1 MENKKLKNVVVIKDE
16 RTEFLWKEE
25 FESIYTQLNN
35 NQDIGKLS
43 FLDMKKENEKFV
55 LKSEDTNV
63 QLEEIKD
70 STVLFLT
77 DGAFIL
83 KSFHVQDM
91 LTQLSNDNMV
101 SILNLMPKNNWRNL
115 ATGEP
120 DVDTVI
126 SANSKSNKD
135 LETTFQ
141 WYHEEDGIN
150 PKDIYLTVPMIYA
163 NKENIDNLLNN
174 MIEGGSVKGIL
185 IPTTEELIN
194 YIKNPIDL
202 KVNYGNENKTQTPE
216 DIAADKVY
224 KFRFITS
231 PEAYDLAT
239 FLSVVDSFTI
249 EDIKLVQKE
258 FFPEGT
264 NSHIAELYL
273 GGILQSLEKDQ
284 QKNEHTRLT
293 FQQGVAKEL
302 FRALRYSEE
311 NKMLRILP
319 ELSIMKSL
327 SSNKEKNKNIP

>member
-1 MENKKLKNVVVIKDE
+1 MKNKTLNHVVVIKDE
-16 RTEFLWKEE
+16 RTNFLWKEE
-25 FESIYTQLNN
+25 FENIYTQLNI
-35 NQDIGKLS
+35 NQSIDKLS
-43 FLDMKKENEKFV
+43 VLDLTKQNEQLI
-55 LKSEDTNV
+55 LKSGDNTV

-91 LTQLSNDNMV
+91 LTQLSNDNLV
-101 SILNLMPKNNWRNL
+101 NILNVMPETNWRSL
-115 ATGEP
+115 ATGATE
-120 DVDTVI
+120 VE
-126 SANSKSNKD
+126 ANIAANIKNNKQIQ
-135 LETTFQ
+135 TTYQ

-150 PKDIYLTVPMIYA
+150 PKDMYLTVPMIYA

-231 PEAYDLAT
+231 PEAYDLAI

-284 QKNEHTRLT
+284 PKNEHTRLT

-319 ELSIMKSL
+319 ELSIMKNL
-327 SSNKEKNKNIP
+327 SSSKEKNKNIL